1 MVNNKMLDNLFQ
13 LVHALKR
20 QLHEQIEQLDLS
32 VTPMHVRVIKIINKM
47 TPCTAID
54 IATMLERDKAQI
66 TRLVNTL
73 IEKEFITKIAN
84 PTDKRSSYLCVTERG
99 MEIVEKLAVIDN
111 AMQEKITEHISSDE
125 IAVFQQLADKMTDNL
140 RYK

>member
-1 MVNNKMLDNLFQ
+1 MANNKTLDNLFQ

-20 QLHEQIEQLDLS
+20 QLHEQIEQLDLG
-32 VTPMHVRVIKIINKM
+32 VTPMHVRVIKVINKM

-54 IATMLERDKAQI
+54 IATILERDKAQI

-99 MEIVEKLAVIDN
+99 MEIVEKLAVIDS
-111 AMQEKITEHISSDE
+111 AMQETITKNISLDE
-125 IAVFQQLADKMTDNL
+125 VTVFQQLADKMTNNL
-140 RYK
+140 RHK